1 MKLIEVV
8 HEVSRLTAGAPYA
21 VIGGLAQILWAR
33 KSHTDDLDV
42 ALEGDVLHAALD
54 SVRSGRGGV
63 AWSLPSPP
71 DKPIEAD
78 DVIEVAH
85 LLHDGAVVDLLTFR
99 DAELNAE
106 IVSTAQRIPELGD
119 IRFIRPEL
127 LLVTHL
133 LRPGPLG
140 ALAAVELVL
149 ARHTAGAF
157 AIDETRKWAVRLER
171 EARLDQILAQ
181 AATFQLI

>member
-42 ALEGDVLHAALD
+42 ALEAGALRAAVD
-54 SVRSGRGGV
+54 CVRNGLGGS
-63 AWSLPSPP
+63 AWSLPNPP
-71 DKPIEAD
+71 DRPLEAD

-99 DAELNAE
+99 DAPLNAE
-106 IVSTAQRIPELGD
+106 IVSTAQPIAELGD

-149 ARHTAGAF
+149 ARRAAGSF
-157 AIDETRKWAVRLER
+157 GIDETRKWAARLER
-171 EARLDQILAQ
+171 ETRLDQVLAQ
-181 AATFQLI
+181 ADAFQLI

>member
-8 HEVSRLTAGAPYA
+8 HEVTRLTAGAPYA

-42 ALEGDVLHAALD
+42 ALEADALHGALD
-54 SVRSGRGGV
+54 RVRDGG
-63 AWSLPSPP
+63 ASASWSLPSPP
-71 DKPIEAD
+71 DRPDESD
-78 DVIEVAH
+78 DVIEVVH

-99 DAELNAE
+99 EASLTLE
-106 IVSTAQRIPELGD
+106 IVSTAQTVAELGN

-140 ALAAVELVL
+140 ALAAVELVI
-149 ARHTAGAF
+149 ARRTAGG
-157 AIDETRKWAVRLER
+157 IDMDETRSWATRLGR
-171 EARLDQILAQ
+171 ETRLDQIIAQ
-181 AATFQLI
+181 AAAFQMI